1 MMSFLAL
8 VSGTL
13 ILIITI
19 YDFVF
24 TTLSGGGS
32 GFISRY
38 VHLLSHKILKT
49 GARIVGRKLYNQSG
63 IFLNG
68 LLISVWVVLIWLG
81 LFLIYSFQ
89 PEAIV
94 NDDGQAA
101 SNIER
106 FYFTGYT
113 LSTLGIGNF
122 KPVSTSFE
130 LLTSIFS
137 FFGFIFFTTSI
148 TYLVSVFSS
157 LNHKRALALSIHNLG
172 KTPEEMVYRLLN
184 QNGTFSRINLLS
196 IQDKI
201 ERHLVNLQAFPV
213 LHSYANSKVQTSLN
227 LNLVVLDE
235 ALSIL
240 LNSKEGAKIK
250 NALGSIRTS
259 ITHLLNHI
267 EENLPNSSTHLDT
280 PDVHKLKGWEIISS
294 SFLVDPALLKRR
306 NILSGLLERENFV
319 WNDVYQLD
327 QLF

>member
-1 MMSFLAL
+1 MSFLAL
-8 VSGTL
+8 MSGTL

-81 LFLIYSFQ
+81 LYLVYSFQ

-94 NDDGQAA
+94 NDDGRAA

-122 KPVSTSFE
+122 KPDSESYE
-130 LLTSIFS
+130 LLTAIFS

-157 LNHKRALALSIHNLG
+157 LNHKRALALSIRNLG

-184 QNGTFSRINLLS
+184 QNETFSHINLLS

>member
-1 MMSFLAL
+1 MSFLAL
-8 VSGTL
+8 MSGTL

-81 LFLIYSFQ
+81 LYLVYSFQ

-94 NDDGQAA
+94 NDDGRAA

-122 KPVSTSFE
+122 KPDSESYE
-130 LLTSIFS
+130 LLTAIFS

-157 LNHKRALALSIHNLG
+157 LNHKRALALSIRNLG

-184 QNGTFSRINLLS
+184 QNETFSRINLLS

>member
-1 MMSFLAL
+1 MSFLAL
-8 VSGTL
+8 MSGTL

-81 LFLIYSFQ
+81 LYLVYSFQ

-94 NDDGQAA
+94 NDDGRAA

-122 KPVSTSFE
+122 KPDSESYE
-130 LLTSIFS
+130 LLTAIFS

-157 LNHKRALALSIHNLG
+157 LNHKRALALSIRNLG

-184 QNGTFSRINLLS
+184 QNETFSRINLLS

-213 LHSYANSKVQTSLN
+213 LHSYANSKVQSSLN

-267 EENLPNSSTHLDT
+267 EENLSNSSTHLDA